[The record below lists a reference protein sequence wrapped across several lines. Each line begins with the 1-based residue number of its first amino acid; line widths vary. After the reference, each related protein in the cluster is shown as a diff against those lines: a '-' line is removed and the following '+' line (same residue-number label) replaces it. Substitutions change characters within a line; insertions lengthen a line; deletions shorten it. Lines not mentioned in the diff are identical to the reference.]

1 MDKIKKEYVWLFYLI
16 LIIVLG
22 LLGYFL
28 SKNNHLEYSLAGSL
42 FGILLSLIL
51 WVIWGDKNTY

>member
-28 SKNNHLEYSLAGSL
+28 SENNHLEYGLAGSL
-42 FGILLSLIL
+42 LGILLSLIL
-51 WVIWGDKNTY
+51 WIVWGSKNTY